1 MLSKTSGYVNLEK
14 QDILCCMFCRRNQ
27 QFFQNS
33 FKRQNAKPGNTCRR
47 DNHLTHMCHF
57 GQSRI
62 NFLYANKMQ
71 IQSNDGKNV
80 VNELKADVELDV
92 DVVKLL
98 QLA

>member
-1 MLSKTSGYVNLEK
+1 MT
-14 QDILCCMFCRRNQ
+14 
-27 QFFQNS
+27 
-33 FKRQNAKPGNTCRR
+33 P
-47 DNHLTHMCHF
+47 MCHF
-57 GQSRI
+57 GQNRV